1 MRIND
6 KKIKIKHHLFGK
18 FDGIDPPL
26 RRVSKGRS
34 GKILATNEVPGFV
47 PLLRLV
53 KYSEEDSWDTDTMN
67 TKAAIRS
74 LEMAKLLDCRGCDLS
89 SCYRL
94 PL

>member
-1 MRIND
+1 MRING
-6 KKIKIKHHLFGK
+6 KKIKIKRHLFGK

-26 RRVSKGRS
+26 RRLSKGRS

-67 TKAAIRS
+67 TEAAIRS

-89 SCYRL
+89 SCYGL